1 MGEEAGAR
9 DGAGRRVVLHRAMAS
24 ASHALPELGPVL
36 ERCRIYAMV
45 VLGHSPWCE
54 DLEYLTGQLKAGK
67 P

>member
-1 MGEEAGAR
+1 
-9 DGAGRRVVLHRAMAS
+9 MAS

-45 VLGHSPWCE
+45 VLGHSPWSE